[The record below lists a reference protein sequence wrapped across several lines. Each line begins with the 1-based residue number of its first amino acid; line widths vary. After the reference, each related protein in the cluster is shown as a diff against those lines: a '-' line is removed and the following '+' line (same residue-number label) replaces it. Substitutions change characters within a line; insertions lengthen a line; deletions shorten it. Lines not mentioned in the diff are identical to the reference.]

1 MTLNHK
7 QKEIVE
13 NYVDDLR
20 ERFPEIEFLD
30 VVPSIDGPNTIWIL
44 VTDPS
49 SEERLI
55 DLFEFS
61 GQRAVDILDD
71 YGYHILVQ
79 AVGNNKNGVTRKS
92 ENMSHA
98 AFGE

>member
-1 MTLNHK
+1 MNLNHK
-7 QKEIVE
+7 QQEIVE
-13 NYVDDLR
+13 SYVADLR
-20 ERFPEIEFLD
+20 TRFPEIEFLD
-30 VVPSIDGPNTIWIL
+30 VVPSVDGPNTIWIL
-44 VTDPS
+44 VTDPN

-79 AVGNNKNGVTRKS
+79 PVGNNKNGVARRF
-92 ENMSHA
+92 ENKERDILQA
-98 AFGE
+98 